1 MKKQYEQ
8 PELIVYGSVEEL
20 TQGSNAGTQ
29 LDSVVPVGAN
39 PLLHLGS

>member
-20 TQGSNAGTQ
+20 TQASTTGHSI
-29 LDSVVPVGAN
+29 DSITPVGGD
-39 PLLHLGS
+39 PMQHLAS